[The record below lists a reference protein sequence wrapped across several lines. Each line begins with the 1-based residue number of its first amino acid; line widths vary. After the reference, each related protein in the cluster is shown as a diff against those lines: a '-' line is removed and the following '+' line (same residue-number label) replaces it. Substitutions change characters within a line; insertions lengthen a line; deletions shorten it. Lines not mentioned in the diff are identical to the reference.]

1 MNYICIYIKVGL
13 GFQVVDRPMT
23 HQGLG
28 GIKGSNQG

>member
-1 MNYICIYIKVGL
+1 VGL

-23 HQGLG
+23 QQGLG